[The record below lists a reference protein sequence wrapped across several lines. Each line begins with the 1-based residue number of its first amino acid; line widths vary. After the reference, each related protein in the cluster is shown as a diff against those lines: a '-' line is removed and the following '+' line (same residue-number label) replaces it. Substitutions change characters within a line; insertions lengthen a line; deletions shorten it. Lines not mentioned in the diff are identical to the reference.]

1 MTQTQVRIAKIKH
14 ELITRAVTRTARVN
28 PLNGQKRL
36 LIWPKKD
43 VLLHFDYG
51 YGEMILSRIPT
62 ISQLK
67 YLAGPY
73 DSSKGEYNVKS

>member
-1 MTQTQVRIAKIKH
+1 MTQAQVKIAKFKN
-14 ELITRAVTRTARVN
+14 ELTTRAFTRTARVN

-51 YGEMILSRIPT
+51 YGAMILSRIP
-62 ISQLK
+62 L
-67 YLAGPY
+67 YL
-73 DSSKGEYNVKS
+73 SI

>member
-1 MTQTQVRIAKIKH
+1 MTQAQVRIAKIKH
-14 ELITRAVTRTARVN
+14 KLTTRAFTRTARVN

-51 YGEMILSRIPT
+51 YGAMILSRIPI

-73 DSSKGEYNVKS
+73 DSSRGEYNVKS